1 MSRSSQDTRKRLL
14 EAAVKEFAAYGIAGA
29 RVDRIADAAQCNKQA
44 IYAYYGS
51 KEGLCDAVMDSMV
64 VEIVESVPIDA
75 NDLPAYA
82 TRLFD
87 RYQSH
92 PEALRLATWYALEGK
107 ALPQSGMASMLQ
119 KIEAIRQ
126 AQEAGVVSKRYSP
139 EILIMLILAL
149 TRLGTP
155 GSPEAESGMIPKETF
170 RQSIRTAV
178 AQLVNP

>member
-14 EAAVKEFAAYGIAGA
+14 DAAVKEFAAYGIAGA

-51 KEGLCDAVMDSMV
+51 KEGLCDAVMDAMV

-75 NDLPAYA
+75 NDLPGYA

-92 PEALRLATWYALEGK
+92 PEALRLATWYSLEGK
-107 ALPQSGMASMLQ
+107 AFPASGMASMTR
-119 KIEAIRQ
+119 KIAAIGEAQ
-126 AQEAGVVSKRYSP
+126 AAGAVSKRYAP
-139 EILIMLILAL
+139 EMLMLLIHAI
-149 TRLGTP
+149 TRLGAP
-155 GSPEAESGMIPKETF
+155 DSPEAASGLISNDAFRESIGA
-170 RQSIRTAV
+170 AV
-178 AQLVNP
+178 KQLVNP